1 MNKVLS
7 TYLKICLFLLPIL
20 YLPVS
25 VDMINFGKGWFFLV
39 SEILGLFIWLIAS
52 LIKKDEFV
60 IRTNKAWWWMF
71 LLTIWAGIWWWMM
84 LPGARMRSFTGIPG
98 MGMILGIT
106 IWSFLWLQLKK
117 QDYESEENWLTVG
130 VLVSA
135 IISLVVFLI
144 PTNKMPL
151 VWPKNNPLISLNVG
165 WTLMGSLWSEFWL
178 FLLVTI
184 IWIRRL
190 FIKQKNKQNYGGE
203 IMVSAIM
210 VLSFSL
216 NIFRLIQT
224 KISFLDW
231 HSGWIIAV
239 ESLKNKALQGIGIGN
254 YLEAFNRW
262 RPDSFNSTPVW
273 QLGYNWA
280 PNLGMQIWTELG
292 LVGLLIAIFGSL
304 AIIKGQTSKGEKVV
318 SVILLLILWLS
329 PINLVVAIVALWWLS
344 RGIVGHEKKLE
355 MRVGEN
361 ETNIAPVLL
370 AIIVFVGGSWVLYW
384 MGRILLGEIYYK
396 RSQVSAM
403 ANDGVKTYETQIKA
417 IQANPYNAEYRV
429 TYSLTNMNLAVG
441 ILSGKEV
448 SEEQKQ
454 QGQVLIEQ
462 AVREAKAATALDSAN
477 ADCWSNLAAVYQPL
491 IGSVDGVADWIYQAL
506 TQAISLNPTDP
517 GLKLSL
523 GQISFGAG
531 RYEEAERIFEESV
544 KVKIDLANSWYNWAH
559 AAKKLN
565 KLSEAVYRLN
575 QAVTLV
581 PRDSGDY
588 EQANKELE
596 AWSKE
601 LEELMAKQKEAA
613 EAEAKAKAPETLTN
627 PEAVPTGALEED
639 IVPKES
645 IQLPETIT
653 PTP

>member
-1 MNKVLS
+1 
-7 TYLKICLFLLPIL
+7 
-20 YLPVS
+20 
-25 VDMINFGKGWFFLV
+25 
-39 SEILGLFIWLIAS
+39 
-52 LIKKDEFV
+52 
-60 IRTNKAWWWMF
+60 
-71 LLTIWAGIWWWMM
+71 M

-151 VWPKNNPLISLNVG
+151 IWPKNNPLISLNVG

-224 KISFLDW
+224 KIGFLDW

-304 AIIKGQTSKGEKVV
+304 AIIRGQTSKGEKVV

-344 RGIVGHEKKLE
+344 R
-355 MRVGEN
+355 
-361 ETNIAPVLL
+361 A
-370 AIIVFVGGSWVLYW
+370 
-384 MGRILLGEIYYK
+384 
-396 RSQVSAM
+396 VSY
-403 ANDGVKTYETQIKA
+403 THL
-417 IQANPYNAEYRV
+417 P
-429 TYSLTNMNLAVG
+429 S
-441 ILSGKEV
+441 
-448 SEEQKQ
+448 
-454 QGQVLIEQ
+454 
-462 AVREAKAATALDSAN
+462 
-477 ADCWSNLAAVYQPL
+477 
-491 IGSVDGVADWIYQAL
+491 
-506 TQAISLNPTDP
+506 
-517 GLKLSL
+517 
-523 GQISFGAG
+523 
-531 RYEEAERIFEESV
+531 
-544 KVKIDLANSWYNWAH
+544 
-559 AAKKLN
+559 
-565 KLSEAVYRLN
+565 
-575 QAVTLV
+575 
-581 PRDSGDY
+581 PRDRTRSRMPSS
-588 EQANKELE
+588 A
-596 AWSKE
+596 
-601 LEELMAKQKEAA
+601 
-613 EAEAKAKAPETLTN
+613 
-627 PEAVPTGALEED
+627 
-639 IVPKES
+639 
-645 IQLPETIT
+645 
-653 PTP
+653 

>member
-39 SEILGLFIWLIAS
+39 SAILGLFIWLIAS

-151 VWPKNNPLISLNVG
+151 IWPKNNPLISLNVG

-224 KISFLDW
+224 CACL
-231 HSGWIIAV
+231 
-239 ESLKNKALQGIGIGN
+239 
-254 YLEAFNRW
+254 
-262 RPDSFNSTPVW
+262 
-273 QLGYNWA
+273 
-280 PNLGMQIWTELG
+280 
-292 LVGLLIAIFGSL
+292 
-304 AIIKGQTSKGEKVV
+304 
-318 SVILLLILWLS
+318 
-329 PINLVVAIVALWWLS
+329 
-344 RGIVGHEKKLE
+344 
-355 MRVGEN
+355 
-361 ETNIAPVLL
+361 
-370 AIIVFVGGSWVLYW
+370 
-384 MGRILLGEIYYK
+384 
-396 RSQVSAM
+396 
-403 ANDGVKTYETQIKA
+403 
-417 IQANPYNAEYRV
+417 
-429 TYSLTNMNLAVG
+429 
-441 ILSGKEV
+441 
-448 SEEQKQ
+448 
-454 QGQVLIEQ
+454 
-462 AVREAKAATALDSAN
+462 
-477 ADCWSNLAAVYQPL
+477 
-491 IGSVDGVADWIYQAL
+491 
-506 TQAISLNPTDP
+506 
-517 GLKLSL
+517 
-523 GQISFGAG
+523 
-531 RYEEAERIFEESV
+531 
-544 KVKIDLANSWYNWAH
+544 
-559 AAKKLN
+559 
-565 KLSEAVYRLN
+565 
-575 QAVTLV
+575 
-581 PRDSGDY
+581 
-588 EQANKELE
+588 
-596 AWSKE
+596 
-601 LEELMAKQKEAA
+601 
-613 EAEAKAKAPETLTN
+613 
-627 PEAVPTGALEED
+627 
-639 IVPKES
+639 
-645 IQLPETIT
+645 
-653 PTP
+653 